1 MIPVVVDDIAEVV
14 AKMRPIDLSYGK
26 PMIEYM
32 YSIGNP
38 GSTFDK
44 TFDYT
49 FQDKNMVLM
58 PFFMAGHR
66 MEISKRLTDK
76 DKDKVFKYQKYPLIA
91 LRMDIQESVA
101 KGIWSYSLNIAILN
115 YADRKLNAEERMEK
129 VFKPVLY
136 PIYERFMEELRNST
150 KFFWSGNQDYPE
162 HTVILRPFWGTENQE
177 GNVKNIF
184 NDPLDG
190 IEIVNLKLNQR
201 VKNC

>member
-1 MIPVVVDDIAEVV
+1 MIPVVVDDIGEVV
-14 AKMRPIDLSYGK
+14 AKMRPIGIKYGK
-26 PMIEYM
+26 PMVEYM
-32 YSIGNP
+32 ASINNP
-38 GSTFDK
+38 STTFDE

-49 FQDKNMVLM
+49 FQNANMLLM

-66 MEISKRLTDK
+66 MEIANRLTAK

-101 KGIWSYSLNIAILN
+101 NGIWSYSLNIAILN
-115 YADRKLNAEERMEK
+115 YADKKLNAEERMEK

-136 PIYERFMEELRNST
+136 PIYERFMEELRNSS
-150 KFFWSGNQDYPE
+150 KFFWKGNQDYPE

-184 NDPLDG
+184 NDPIDA
-190 IEIVNLKLNQR
+190 IEITGLKLNQR

>member
-14 AKMRPIDLSYGK
+14 AKMRPIGIKYGK
-26 PMIEYM
+26 PMVEYM
-32 YSIGNP
+32 ASINNP
-38 GSTFDK
+38 STTFDE

-49 FQDKNMVLM
+49 FQNANMLLM

-115 YADRKLNAEERMEK
+115 HADRKLNAEERMEK

-150 KFFWSGNQDYPE
+150 KFFWSGNRDYPE
-162 HTVILRPFWGTENQE
+162 HTVILRPFWGIENQE